1 MTIRD
6 KNDMRQELKK
16 HELAIVTAEQ
26 KDLDEIM
33 GLIENSRKIMIANG
47 NPNQWPKGYPGRE
60 MITADLAQGDCRIIK
75 CQNTVAG
82 SFVVKNGP
90 DPSYLKI
97 FEGHWQDSSPY
108 IVIHRVT
115 SNPRFRGIFDA
126 IIAYCVKI
134 NRHIRVDTH
143 KDNTIMQHLLKK
155 HGFEYCG
162 IIHIEN
168 GEERLAFERTASKN
182 R

>member
-16 HELAIVTAEQ
+16 NELAIVTAEQ

-33 GLIENSRKIMIANG
+33 GLIENSRKLMIANG
-47 NPNQWPKGYPGRE
+47 NPNQWPQGYPGRE

-75 CQNTVAG
+75 CKNAVAG

-90 DPSYLKI
+90 DPSYQKI

-115 SNPRFRGIFDA
+115 SNPGFHGIFDA

-134 NRHIRVDTH
+134 NRHIRIDTH